1 MNPLNTKHASEQAQN
16 RGIPPG
22 AIEMLDRYGVDEY
35 DGHGCLTRYISKESL
50 RQMERDWGR
59 PWVSQFEPWLNV
71 YKVCSADGQTIT
83 IGHRFRRIRRK

>member
-1 MNPLNTKHASEQAQN
+1 MNYSNTRHASERAQS

-22 AIEMLDRYGVDEY
+22 AIEMLESYGVEEY
-35 DGHGCLTRYISKESL
+35 DGHGCVTRYLSKESR

-59 PWVSQFEPWLNV
+59 PWVSRLEPWLNV
-71 YKVCSADGQTIT
+71 YEVCNTDGRIIT